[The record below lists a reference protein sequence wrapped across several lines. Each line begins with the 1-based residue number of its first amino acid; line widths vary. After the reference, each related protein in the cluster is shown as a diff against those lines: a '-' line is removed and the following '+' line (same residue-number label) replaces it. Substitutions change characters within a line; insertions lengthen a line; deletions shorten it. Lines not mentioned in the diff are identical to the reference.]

1 MSQNTMSVLVPLSLF
16 MLLVITFLNEAESRS
31 VPTGVDLR
39 QDNSEQLDQEQ
50 IMPEQFRERRAI
62 YRFPEYSDYGRN
74 REKKLP
80 RPGKNGYPHPSYGV
94 LTYALG

>member
-1 MSQNTMSVLVPLSLF
+1 MSQNTMSILVPMSLF
-16 MLLVITFLNEAESRS
+16 MLLVLTFLNEAESRS
-31 VPTGVDLR
+31 VPSGVNLR
-39 QDNSEQLDQEQ
+39 QENSEQ
-50 IMPEQFRERRAI
+50 IMKQQFRERRAI

-80 RPGKNGYPHPSYGV
+80 RPGKIGYPHPSYGV